1 MCKVRG
7 AGIPAGLSQGVKE
20 TQARR
25 SQHREGTRAPKPGR
39 TRRRVAKERRGSKLL
54 EVVSKRKWTPL
65 GTSAP
70 SLAAAPRSK
79 CEALASEG
87 RKRGVP
93 LLRASGSGDPGQR
106 EGQGQRPAGRLTRT
120 LPQLWAPS
128 RAQGRGRRW
137 ARYSLGLV
145 GEPGGPGLLVSVQVT
160 VEHIEAKAAH
170 LRWHHHLP
178 GAGRWGRGGGRQGG
192 RGWGG
197 GGRGRK

>member
-1 MCKVRG
+1 MCMVRG
-7 AGIPAGLSQGVKE
+7 AGTPADFRWGS
-20 TQARR
+20 R
-25 SQHREGTRAPKPGR
+25 KPNTGEVNTVR
-39 TRRRVAKERRGSKLL
+39 DPELPNPGDGEPGWRRRGSKLL
-54 EVVSKRKWTPL
+54 EVISKRKRTPL
-65 GTSAP
+65 GVSEP
-70 SLAAAPRSK
+70 SLAAAPLSK
-79 CEALASEG
+79 CGALASEG
-87 RKRGVP
+87 RKCGVP
-93 LLRASGSGDPGQR
+93 LLRESGSRDPGQP
-106 EGQGQRPAGRLTRT
+106 EGQGQRPAGRRTRT

-128 RAQGRGRRW
+128 RAQGKGRRR

-192 RGWGG
+192 RGRGG